1 MANNDYRLEGTI
13 LCIDKIRHSK
23 EGSNLMLRDF
33 FLTTSMGG
41 ETNDIK
47 CQLKGNNCAL
57 LDTYIPGDEVIV
69 RFALLGGFGGA
80 KTKEGH
86 PRCNTNQNGLTA
98 FSPNVN
104 VFGIQMVDGYKRNQ
118 GAELAIRNW
127 TPDGVAASA
136 NGANG
141 AVGGTNQSSDSS
153 TGDVDD
159 LPC

>member
-1 MANNDYRLEGTI
+1 MANIDYRLEGTI
-13 LCIDKIRHSK
+13 LCIDKTRPSR

-57 LDTYIPGDEVIV
+57 LDNYIPGDEVIV

-98 FSPNVN
+98 FTPNVN
-104 VFGIQMVDGYKRNQ
+104 VFCIQMEDGFKRSEHSANNVSSR
-118 GAELAIRNW
+118 I
-127 TPDGVAASA
+127 PDWAAASA
-136 NGANG
+136 NV
-141 AVGGTNQSSDSS
+141 AVGGTNQSSGSPA
-153 TGDVDD
+153 GDVDD
-159 LPC
+159 FPF